1 LKGHIRLIKFK
12 IVELLLFTSMGSAI
26 FSTKGNIGTFLIIVL
41 ALTMGIASLGKK
53 FLNHYYD
60 KYIDVMYVTISR
72 LSPLREINLD
82 VYS

>member
-1 LKGHIRLIKFK
+1 
-12 IVELLLFTSMGSAI
+12 MGSAI